1 MRQKRRDSRSEP
13 GMTMSTYPPTGGTGP
28 RKESATICE
37 AFSPVV
43 TRVWHFGMRARRA
56 GMSVGVTTSR
66 KASEALSRRRRT
78 SVAVS

>member
-1 MRQKRRDSRSEP
+1 MRQKVISSS
-13 GMTMSTYPPTGGTGP
+13 STFPPTGGMGQAKQAAA
-28 RKESATICE
+28 REE

-43 TRVWHFGMRARRA
+43 TRVRQVGIWRSKA

-66 KASEALSRRRRT
+66 KASEALSRRRLI